1 MYRNVPKRRL
11 GQDESGLPISDNFG
25 FPDIGSAVST
35 PVSISPLM
43 LGGIGLLALAYVL
56 SGARR
61 AGAAVSRKGKAV
73 RKALRA

>member
-1 MYRNVPKRRL
+1 MYLRAQQKRL
-11 GQDESGLPISDNFG
+11 GQDETGVLSTPGM
-25 FPDIGSAVST
+25 PDLSFAT
-35 PVSISPLM
+35 QPVSISPLM

-61 AGAAVSRKGKAV
+61 AGGAVSRKARAV

>member
-1 MYRNVPKRRL
+1 MYLNPPKRRL
-11 GQDESGLPISDNFG
+11 GQDDSGVSLPDLTST
-25 FPDIGSAVST
+25 VTT

-56 SGARR
+56 SGAKR